1 MSIKVRITAWIT
13 LMVLLL
19 AAMTLVFVLVMNHNA
34 ITDDPAGR
42 LVNVVQENVKNVEF
56 DRGKFEWD
64 DLSMYSGGVYSQFY
78 STDGA
83 LLHGA
88 LPEDFDPDLAFSPNI
103 VRTVSSGDRNYFVYD
118 SYVDM
123 DVTGLWVRG
132 IISSDDRSGVMHTI
146 TVLTATLLPILL
158 AVTIGGGWLI
168 AWSAM
173 RPVEKILAA
182 VDGISAGEDLSAR
195 LNMQRGPR
203 EMRRLSA
210 AFDRMF
216 ARLEKAFDTERQ
228 FTSDASHELRT
239 PITVILAECDRAKRK
254 AYTRDDFLESVGVI
268 EQQSE
273 HMSQLVQALLG
284 LTRMEHGTDKY
295 PIKRMDLSALVCSCC
310 EECPPPPGSHAEVEL
325 DIQPDIQAACNAGL
339 MSRVV
344 VNLLQN
350 AYKYGGEQVRVRV
363 SLHENAD
370 GKAVLRVADDG
381 PGIAPE
387 DQDKVWQRFWQAD
400 PSRGEDGGS
409 GLGLA
414 MVKEIVQL
422 HGGSFG
428 RGGFTGSGPGS
439 RRGLRSAFRSGGH
452 PRHRWRPA
460 WCRPCSFCSC
470 SPCFQCSGPL
480 RWSGR

>member
-19 AAMTLVFVLVMNHNA
+19 AAMTLVFVLVVNHNA

-42 LVNVVQENVKNVEF
+42 LVRVVQGNVKDVEF
-56 DRGKFEWD
+56 DNGKFEWD

-78 STDGA
+78 SADGA
-83 LLHGA
+83 FLNGA
-88 LPEDFDPDLAFSPNI
+88 LPETFPAELAFTPNI
-103 VRTVSSGDRNYFVYD
+103 VRTVSSGGSNYYVYD
-118 SYVDM
+118 SYLDM

-132 IISSDDRSGVMHTI
+132 IISADDQSGVMHTI
-146 TVLTATLLPILL
+146 LVLTATLLPVLL

-173 RPVEKILAA
+173 RPMEKILSA

-216 ARLEKAFDTERQ
+216 ARLESSFEAERQ

-254 AYTRDDFLESVGVI
+254 AHTRDDFLESVGVI
-268 EQQSE
+268 EQQGE

-295 PIKRMDLSALVCSCC
+295 PLARVDLSALVRACC
-310 EECPPPPGSHAEVEL
+310 EEFPPPADTHAEVEL
-325 DIQPDIQAACNAGL
+325 DIRPGIQADCNAEL
-339 MSRVV
+339 MARVV
-344 VNLLQN
+344 GNLLQN
-350 AYKYGGEQVRVRV
+350 AYKYGGERAHIRV

-370 GKAVLRVADDG
+370 GRAVLSVADDG

-400 PSRGEDGGS
+400 PARGADGGS

-414 MVKEIVQL
+414 MVREIVQL
-422 HGGSFG
+422 HGGSVG
-428 RGGFTGSGPGS
+428 LESSPGKGSVFS
-439 RRGLRSAFRSGGH
+439 VTL
-452 PRHRWRPA
+452 
-460 WCRPCSFCSC
+460 
-470 SPCFQCSGPL
+470 
-480 RWSGR
+480 

>member
-19 AAMTLVFVLVMNHNA
+19 AAMTLVFVLVVNHNA

-42 LVNVVQENVKNVEF
+42 LVKVVQSNVKDVEF

-78 STDGA
+78 GTDGS

-88 LPEDFDPDLAFSPNI
+88 LPEDFDPDPSFSPNI
-103 VRTVSSGDRNYFVYD
+103 VRTVSSGGKNYYIYD

-132 IISSDDRSGVMHTI
+132 IISADDRSGVMHTI
-146 TVLTATLLPILL
+146 IVLTATLLPILL

-216 ARLEKAFDTERQ
+216 ARLEKSFDTERQ

-239 PITVILAECDRAKRK
+239 PITVILAECDR
-254 AYTRDDFLESVGVI
+254 FLESVGVI
-268 EQQSE
+268 EQQGE

-295 PIKRMDLSALVCSCC
+295 PVKRIDLSALVRSCC
-310 EECPPPPGSHAEVEL
+310 EECPPPPDSHAEVEL
-325 DIQPDIQAACNAGL
+325 NIRPDIQVACNAGL
-339 MSRVV
+339 IARMVI
-344 VNLLQN
+344 NLLQN
-350 AYKYGGEQVRVRV
+350 AYKYGGDRVHVRV
-363 SLHENAD
+363 SLRENED
-370 GKAVLRVADDG
+370 GRAVLCVADDG

-400 PSRGEDGGS
+400 PSRSKDGGS

-414 MVKEIVQL
+414 MVKEIAQL
-422 HGGSFG
+422 HGGSVSLES
-428 RGGFTGSGPGS
+428 TPGQ
-439 RRGLRSAFRSGGH
+439 GSAFSVT
-452 PRHRWRPA
+452 
-460 WCRPCSFCSC
+460 
-470 SPCFQCSGPL
+470 L
-480 RWSGR
+480 